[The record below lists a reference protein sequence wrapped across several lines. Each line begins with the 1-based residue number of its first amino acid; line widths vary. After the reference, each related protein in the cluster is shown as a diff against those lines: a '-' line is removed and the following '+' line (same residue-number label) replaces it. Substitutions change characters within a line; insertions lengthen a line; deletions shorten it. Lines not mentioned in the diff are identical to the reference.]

1 MRKPPL
7 TRRDVPGPGPRA
19 VMLVTLLCACAPPTD
34 GPPAVVVRDS
44 AGIAI
49 VESFRPVWGD
59 SAGWLIDPEP
69 LIDLAESGTGD
80 PHNFYGVRSMKR
92 LSGGSLVV
100 ANRGS
105 NEIRMFS
112 ADGAFVRSAGGNG
125 EGPGEFSNLQQIVL
139 AGDSIIAQDIRS
151 RVTLFGPELEHIRT
165 MRLDDYVRGL
175 RHLGGGTVV
184 VQAVMHF
191 PELYGLVRYPEAL
204 LLYDLEGT
212 RGDSIGSTPGAES
225 YVTEVL
231 SGTPLFIRQALVET
245 HKGRIYT
252 GASDHMQVE
261 ELDSRGD
268 TVRILRIPDFPL
280 SLTAEQ
286 VEAERQARLDIPLP
300 QGVTSLPPHLVE
312 ALENMPSPETRP
324 AYRSMRVDPTGAI
337 WLSPFLG
344 FSEEGGPED
353 WQVLDAAGAWLGSV
367 EVPENFQVM
376 DIGIDEILGVWTDE
390 LDVQHPQVRRLSRD
404 GVYSVDR

>member
-1 MRKPPL
+1 
-7 TRRDVPGPGPRA
+7 
-19 VMLVTLLCACAPPTD
+19 MLVTLLCACVSPAD

-44 AGIAI
+44 AGITI
-49 VESFRPVWGD
+49 VESLRPAWGD
-59 SAGWLIDPEP
+59 SARWRIDPEP
-69 LIDLAESGTGD
+69 LIDLAASGSGD
-80 PHNFYGVRSMKR
+80 PHTFYGVSGMKR
-92 LSGGSLVV
+92 LLDGSLVV

-112 ADGAFVRSAGGNG
+112 AEGAFVRSAGGDG
-125 EGPGEFSNLQQIVL
+125 EGPGEFANLQQIVV

-165 MRLDDYVRGL
+165 IRLDDYVRGL
-175 RHLGGGTVV
+175 RYLGGGTMV
-184 VQAVMHF
+184 VQSVMNF

-204 LLYDLEGT
+204 LLYDLDGT

-225 YVTEVL
+225 YVTEIL
-231 SGTPLFIRQALVET
+231 SGTPLFVRQALVET
-245 HKGRIYT
+245 HEGKIYS
-252 GASDHMQVE
+252 GASDHMQIE
-261 ELDSRGD
+261 ELDSGGD
-268 TVRILRIPDFPL
+268 TVRILRVPDFPL
-280 SLTAEQ
+280 SLTAQQ

-324 AYRSMRVDPTGAI
+324 AYRSMRVDPTGTI
-337 WLSPFLG
+337 WLRPFLG

-353 WQVLDAAGAWLGSV
+353 WLVLGPDGAWLGSV
-367 EVPENFQVM
+367 EVPEDFRVM

-404 GVYSVDR
+404 AVYSVDR

>member
-7 TRRDVPGPGPRA
+7 TRRDVPGPAPRA
-19 VMLVTLLCACAPPTD
+19 VMLVTLLCACAPPAD
-34 GPPAVVVRDS
+34 GPPPVVVRDS

-49 VESFRPVWGD
+49 VESFRPAWGD
-59 SAGWLIDPEP
+59 SARWRIDPEP

-80 PHNFYGVRSMKR
+80 PYNFYGVRSIKR
-92 LSGGSLVV
+92 LSDGSLVV

-112 ADGAFVRSAGGNG
+112 ADGAFVRSAGGYG

-151 RVTLFGPELEHIRT
+151 RITLFGPDLEHIRT
-165 MRLDDYVRGL
+165 MRLDDYVAGL
-175 RHLGGGTVV
+175 RYLGGGTMV
-184 VQAVMHF
+184 VQSVMNF

-231 SGTPLFIRQALVET
+231 SGTPLFVRQALVET
-245 HKGRIYT
+245 HEGRIYS
-252 GASDHMQVE
+252 GASDHLQVE
-261 ELDSRGD
+261 ELDSGGD

-280 SLTAEQ
+280 SLTAQQ

-300 QGVTSLPPHLVE
+300 QGVTSRPPHIVE
-312 ALENMPSPETRP
+312 ALENMPSPTTRP
-324 AYRSMRVDPTGAI
+324 AYRSMRVDATGAI
-337 WLSPFLG
+337 WLRPFLG
-344 FSEEGGPED
+344 FSEEGGPEH
-353 WQVLDAAGAWLGSV
+353 WLVLGPDGAWLGSV
-367 EVPENFQVM
+367 EIPEDFRIM
-376 DIGIDEILGVWTDE
+376 DIGIDEILGVWIDE

-404 GVYSVDR
+404 GVYSVDP